1 MIVKKKIVNDPVHG
15 FIEIPAGLVYEL
27 LEHPWLQRLRDIKQM
42 GLSYLVYPGSCH
54 SRFGHALG
62 AMHLMKEAILSLG
75 SKGHSITPE
84 EQEAAMC
91 AILLHDI
98 GHGPFSHTLEDVI
111 VKAVSHEQLSL
122 LFMRQ
127 LNKAMDNRLDM
138 AIQIF
143 EGSYPKKFLHQL
155 VSGQLDVDRLDY
167 LCRDSFFSGVA
178 EGMIGLERIIK
189 MLDVVNDELVVEAKG
204 IYSVEKFLIARR
216 LMYWQVYLHKTVL
229 AADGLLL
236 QILSR
241 ARLLMQQGK
250 HLFASPA
257 LTYFLAS
264 SPSLEEFE
272 SGKTLHLFALLDDS
286 DIDCAIKVWAY
297 HDDKILSE
305 LSLMMIQRRL
315 PKIELRE
322 EPYTATEVEDRKQT
336 FMNRCGCT
344 PEEASC
350 FVWSSFI
357 TNKGYES
364 GVEKINI
371 HYGNSKLRDIYEAS
385 DMLSAQAFSGIT
397 KKYYLCYPKELIIH
411 NS

>member
-62 AMHLMKEAILSLG
+62 AMHLMNEAIASLR
-75 SKGHSITPE
+75 SKGHTITSE

-98 GHGPFSHTLEDVI
+98 GHGPFSHTLEDII
-111 VKAVSHEQLSL
+111 VREVRHEQLSL
-122 LFMRQ
+122 LFMKQ
-127 LNKAMDNRLDM
+127 LNSSMDNRLDM
-138 AIQIF
+138 AIRIF
-143 EGSYPKKFLHQL
+143 EGVYHKKFLHQL

-236 QILSR
+236 QILFR
-241 ARLLMQQGK
+241 ARLLLQQGK
-250 HLFASPA
+250 KLFASPA
-257 LTYFLAS
+257 LTYFLTS
-264 SPSLEEFE
+264 SPSLAEFE
-272 SGKTLHLFALLDDS
+272 SGNSLHLFALLDDS

-305 LSLMMIQRRL
+305 LSLMMVQRRL
-315 PKIELRE
+315 PKIELRDD
-322 EPYTATEVEDRKQT
+322 PYTEAEIEIRKQA
-336 FMNRCGCT
+336 FMKMYKCT
-344 PEEASC
+344 QKEASC
-350 FVWSSFI
+350 FIWSGMI

-371 HYGNSKLRDIYEAS
+371 HYGNGRLHDIYEVS

-397 KKYYLCYPKELIIH
+397 KKYYLCYPKDVK
-411 NS
+411 

>member
-15 FIEIPAGLVYEL
+15 FIEIPAGLVYGL

-62 AMHLMKEAILSLG
+62 AMHLMNEAITSIR

-91 AILLHDI
+91 AIFLHDI
-98 GHGPFSHTLEDVI
+98 GHGPFSHTLEDII
-111 VKAVSHEQLSL
+111 VKSVSHEHLSL
-122 LFMRQ
+122 MFMKQ

-138 AIQIF
+138 AIRIF
-143 EGSYPKKFLHQL
+143 EGTYQKKFLHQL

-167 LCRDSFFSGVA
+167 LCRDSFFSGVV
-178 EGMIGLERIIK
+178 EGMVGLERIIK

-241 ARLLMQQGK
+241 ARLLVQQGK
-250 HLFASPA
+250 QLFASPA

-272 SGKTLHLFALLDDS
+272 SGTLHLFALLNDS
-286 DIDCAIKVWAY
+286 DIDCAIK
-297 HDDKILSE
+297 
-305 LSLMMIQRRL
+305 
-315 PKIELRE
+315 
-322 EPYTATEVEDRKQT
+322 
-336 FMNRCGCT
+336 
-344 PEEASC
+344 
-350 FVWSSFI
+350 
-357 TNKGYES
+357 
-364 GVEKINI
+364 
-371 HYGNSKLRDIYEAS
+371 
-385 DMLSAQAFSGIT
+385 
-397 KKYYLCYPKELIIH
+397 
-411 NS
+411 